1 MVSAHMQT
9 LFRHQIILALC
20 LLLALAAPV
29 AAAVTTEL
37 HIEKIA
43 ADGVT
48 IIGEKTVDYRW
59 LEQNLPIQGD
69 GRTHYYHQGPVF
81 EGDKWNPEEDVNVKE
96 KDMGA
101 VKGTDL
107 KDICELVGGMGE
119 EDTVRIRAVDGMSK
133 EFPYRNVYEPEPRQG
148 PMVITWYKADEGH
161 VPDYYSGM
169 RLVFFADTSTNP
181 YDIHVFGVWDMRECF
196 DEKYWYFY
204 NGEYPTTTGLSVQ
217 YVSKITIY
225 SDEEPVGSIHVN
237 STPAGATVILDDEET
252 GYVTPCTLSAI
263 EVGSH
268 SVLVEREGFAQ
279 PDEKWVTVIA
289 NAVAEV
295 DFTLTPEI
303 GKIAISSVPTG
314 ASIFLD
320 GDATGVKTDA
330 TLDDVPVGEHTI
342 ELVLSGYRN
351 ATENVT
357 VEKDDAAEVEFNLIL
372 ETTSDGDG
380 SSDAET
386 SINGSI
392 AITSV
397 PMNASI
403 YLDGNVTGFRTDAT
417 LVNVS
422 PGEHT
427 IKLVLPGYRNATENV
442 TVEKDDAAEVEFNLI
457 LETTSDGDGS
467 SDAETSING
476 SIAITSVPMNASIY
490 LDGNVTGFRT
500 DATLVNVSPGEH
512 TIKLVLPGYRNA
524 TRTVTVDEG
533 GHVALDLILSRV
545 GDEVEANAI
554 SHNEPTSGRP
564 TPDNPVE
571 AFIDAI
577 LSLVNVFFLFFG
589 MGEATVTPLESTPVP
604 IEGAETPTPA
614 KTPVPPTQTLDEV
627 RSTKN
632 HSGGLYIDSYPPE
645 MTISIDNKKL
655 VWKTPQ
661 VAYGL
666 REGLHTISIEESD
679 SDAKMGD
686 SGYRFEP
693 LQAWVYPDA
702 IAPAFLDGLTTRLKK
717 TVRITSEAYRGEK
730 FTVNGFFPA
739 STIPNDAE
747 IEGLNSWIT
756 VLWNGTYRSHA
767 VPSSIATGDVLTVEP
782 QDGDLVPIS
791 IRSDPAGAAVFIDG
805 FPTGMVTPCQVD
817 GLSGGY
823 HRILVSMPGYLPAE
837 EIIRIP
843 EGAKTGGTIT
853 CTLREYTHGSLL
865 VESTAPDAKIYLYG
879 RYTGEKVPHTFSGM
893 SIGTYEVRIVS
904 ENDSKTIDDVLVIPG
919 GTTQRMVTLMG
930 ESR

>member
-29 AAAVTTEL
+29 AAAATTEL
-37 HIEKIA
+37 RIEKIA
-43 ADGVT
+43 ADGITV
-48 IIGEKTVDYRW
+48 IGEKTVDYRW

-96 KDMGA
+96 KDMGV

-119 EDTVRIRAVDGMSK
+119 EDTVRIRAADGMSK

-181 YDIHVFGVWDMRECF
+181 YDIHAFGVWDMRECF

-252 GYVTPCTLSAI
+252 GYVTPCTLSGVEI
-263 EVGSH
+263 GSH

-289 NAVAEV
+289 NTVAEV
-295 DFTLTPEI
+295 DFTLTPKT
-303 GKIAISSVPTG
+303 GKISVSSVPTG

-320 GDATGVKTDA
+320 GDATGIKTDA
-330 TLDDVPVGEHTI
+330 TLYDIPVGEHTI
-342 ELVLSGYRN
+342 ELVLSGYQN
-351 ATENVT
+351 ATQNVT
-357 VEKDDAAEVEFNLIL
+357 VKKDDTTDIEFNLKT
-372 ETTSDGDG
+372 ETVSGGISTGSGGG
-380 SSDAET
+380 SSDDET

-392 AITSV
+392 AITSF
-397 PMNASI
+397 PANASI
-403 YLDGNVTGFRTDAT
+403 YIDGNATGSRTNTT

-427 IKLVLPGYRNATENV
+427 IKLVLPGYPNMTRTV
-442 TVEKDDAAEVEFNLI
+442 TVEAGKRIQIDLIFEGDATDKAA
-457 LETTSDGDGS
+457 TRT
-467 SDAETSING
+467 G
-476 SIAITSVPMNASIY
+476 SIAITSFPANASIY
-490 LDGNVTGFRT
+490 IDGNATGIRT
-500 DATLVNVSPGEH
+500 SATLGAIPAGEH
-512 TIKLVLPGYRNA
+512 TIDLVLPGYRNA

-533 GHVALDLILSRV
+533 GHVALDMILSPA
-545 GDEVEANAI
+545 GDETRANATN
-554 SHNEPTSGRP
+554 HNEPTSGRP

-614 KTPVPPTQTLDEV
+614 KTPVPPTQKPDEV

-702 IAPAFLDGLTTRLKK
+702 IAPVFLDGLTTRLKK

-739 STIPNDAE
+739 GTIPNDAE

-756 VLWNGTYRSHA
+756 VLWNGTYRSHT
-767 VPSSIATGDVLTVEP
+767 VPSSIATGDLLTVEP

-817 GLSGGY
+817 GLSGGH

-904 ENDSKTIDDVLVIPG
+904 ENDSKTIDDALVIPG